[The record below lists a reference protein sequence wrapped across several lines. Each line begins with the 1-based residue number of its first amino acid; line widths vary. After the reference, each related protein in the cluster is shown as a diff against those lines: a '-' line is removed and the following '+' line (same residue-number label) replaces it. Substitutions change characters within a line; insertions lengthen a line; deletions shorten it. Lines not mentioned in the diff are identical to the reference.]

1 MHIGRSYR
9 VSEFIIW
16 TKQNIYILLLTAIAP
31 VVLYQ
36 VAGAKW
42 MAIPWT
48 VVALLG
54 TATAFIVGFKN
65 VQTYNRTWEAQQ
77 IWISIS
83 NNSKGWGL
91 MCRDFLND
99 PEKTK
104 ELIDRHFAW
113 LTVMRYQMRERRS
126 WETTDKKHNAS
137 YQQFYRIPEKENS
150 LETELAKY
158 LLPKE
163 LSYILTTRNK
173 AMQVLSLQSKAIKD
187 LYENK
192 TIIINHFIEMEKAIR
207 DFVDQQGKSERLK
220 NFPYPR
226 QYAIINTFFIRLF
239 CLLLPF
245 GLLKEFDKINESIDG
260 LMKGHMVWLVIPFSV
275 IISWM
280 YTSLEQVGESSENP
294 FEGSANDV
302 PISQLSRNIE
312 IDIKEML
319 GETELPLPLQPKN
332 NIIL

>member
-1 MHIGRSYR
+1 
-9 VSEFIIW
+9 
-16 TKQNIYILLLTAIAP
+16 
-31 VVLYQ
+31 
-36 VAGAKW
+36 
-42 MAIPWT
+42 
-48 VVALLG
+48 
-54 TATAFIVGFKN
+54 
-65 VQTYNRTWEAQQ
+65 
-77 IWISIS
+77 
-83 NNSKGWGL
+83 

-99 PEKTK
+99 AEKTK
-104 ELIDRHFAW
+104 ELTDRHFAW
-113 LTVMRYQMRERRS
+113 LTAMRYQMRERRN
-126 WETTDKKHNAS
+126 WETADKKHNAA
-137 YQQFYRIPEKENS
+137 YQQFYCIPEKESS
-150 LETELAKY
+150 LENELAKY
-158 LLPKE
+158 LSPKE
-163 LSYILTTRNK
+163 LSYILTTKNK
-173 AMQVLSLQSKAIKD
+173 AIQVLSLQSKAVKE

-226 QYAIINTFFIRLF
+226 QYAIINTLFIRLF

-245 GLLKEFDKINESIDG
+245 GLLKEFDKINDSIDG
-260 LMKGHMVWLVIPFSV
+260 LMKGNMVWLVNPFSV

-280 YTSLEQVGESSENP
+280 YSSLEQVGESSENP

-319 GETELPLPLQPKN
+319 GETELPFALHPKN